1 MSSEVFGVTHKLNKF
16 RPRLRGRSLN
26 LFFEFVAL
34 SNRQIFGASRIN
46 SKRYVKYCLLYL
58 IFLFLCCFLITIFCF
73 SRCKDTNIFQFHQKF
88 APFGIQ
94 YRKTITSIHSLLTI
108 CYEAQKTFFNRLFLY
123 RISTVR
129 IRQKPMLISLFYLY
143 QDSS

>member
-46 SKRYVKYCLLYL
+46 SKRYVKVCWFSAAKVHNPCAV
-58 IFLFLCCFLITIFCF
+58 FL
-73 SRCKDTNIFQFHQKF
+73 
-88 APFGIQ
+88 
-94 YRKTITSIHSLLTI
+94 
-108 CYEAQKTFFNRLFLY
+108 
-123 RISTVR
+123 
-129 IRQKPMLISLFYLY
+129 RQ
-143 QDSS
+143 